1 MWKFVRNFLKYWK
14 NDILSIFERYPMLY
28 YLRIIED
35 VGVLT
40 LTKDKRRNKRKDKQ
54 RVKEPLAIEYNEEQE
69 FNRRRNNSKPKK
81 SNIWVTVG
89 KGLIIVLL
97 LAILG
102 GVVYFVKG
110 LMDTNDFLNKS
121 YTPRASKSVENDKI
135 DVQKDPI
142 SVLILGLD
150 DNSER
155 ELGSARTDSML
166 LLTINPTEELVTM
179 TSIPRDTY
187 TQIESKEFVGKDKI
201 NSAFAY
207 GGIDS
212 TIDAVENLLNVPI
225 NYYATADFRAFN
237 NIVDALGGVEIDVPF
252 TLTEQNSKGEKVVEL
267 KEGKHLLNGEEAL
280 AFSRTR
286 YIDNDIERG
295 KRQQQVL
302 EAIAQK
308 AMDVGTIAKYK
319 SILEALDG
327 HIKTDMPSNKILSV
341 AQSGLTKDYKF
352 DSYAFSWVGFDYA
365 PFGEP
370 ISMVALHQDSIDY
383 ISHRFRVSLGLD
395 KKDKRDEP
403 GYKYETDGVVS
414 PETFPEDGMAVIN

>member
-1 MWKFVRNFLKYWK
+1 
-14 NDILSIFERYPMLY
+14 MLY

-35 VGVLT
+35 VGVLNVT
-40 LTKDKRRNKRKDKQ
+40 DDKRRSKRKDDDQ
-54 RVKEPLAIEYNEEQE
+54 LTIDYQYEQDSSQLK
-69 FNRRRNNSKPKK
+69 RRKHIRTKK
-81 SNIWVTVG
+81 SNIWMTVG
-89 KGLIIVLL
+89 KGIFIALL

-121 YTPRASKSVENDKI
+121 YAPRTSKSVQNDKI
-135 DVQKDPI
+135 DIQKDPI
-142 SVLILGLD
+142 SILILGLD

-166 LLTINPTEELVTM
+166 LLTINPTEELVSM

-187 TQIESKEFVGKDKI
+187 TKIESKEFVGKDKI
-201 NSAFAY
+201 NAAFSY

-212 TIDAVENLLNVPI
+212 TIDSVENLLNVPI
-225 NYYATADFRAFN
+225 NYYATADFQAFN

-267 KEGKHLLNGEEAL
+267 KEGKHVLNGEEAL

-286 YIDNDIERG
+286 YVDNDIERG

-302 EAIAQK
+302 EAIAKK

-352 DSYAFSWVGFDYA
+352 NSYAFSWVGFDYA
-365 PFGEP
+365 PFGES
-370 ISMVALHQDSIDY
+370 ISMVGLHQDSIDY
-383 ISHRFRVSLGLD
+383 ISHKLRVSLGLD
-395 KKDKRDEP
+395 KKDQRDEA
-403 GYKYETDGVVS
+403 GYKYETDGVVA
-414 PETFPEDGMAVIN
+414 PETLPEDGMAVIN

>member
-1 MWKFVRNFLKYWK
+1 MARDRK
-14 NDILSIFERYPMLY
+14 NRD
-28 YLRIIED
+28 
-35 VGVLT
+35 
-40 LTKDKRRNKRKDKQ
+40 NKKNNRKQDKQ
-54 RVKEPLAIEYNEEQE
+54 LALGYDDGMDNP
-69 FNRRRNNSKPKK
+69 RKRNNPRQKK
-81 SNIWVTVG
+81 SNIWITMG
-89 KGLIIVLL
+89 KGLTIVLL
-97 LAILG
+97 LAVLG
-102 GVVYFVKG
+102 GIIYFVKG

-121 YTPRASKSVENDKI
+121 YAPRSSKSVQNDKI

-142 SVLILGLD
+142 SILILGLD

-166 LLTINPTEELVTM
+166 LLTINPTEELVSM

-225 NYYATADFRAFN
+225 NYYATADFQAFEE
-237 NIVDALGGVEIDVPF
+237 IVDALGGIPMDVPF
-252 TLTEQNSKGEKVVEL
+252 TLTEQNAQGKKVVDL
-267 KEGKHLLNGEEAL
+267 KEGKHNLNGEEAL
-280 AFSRTR
+280 AFARTR
-286 YIDNDIERG
+286 YVDNDIERG

-302 EAIAQK
+302 EAIAKK

-352 DSYAFSWVGFDYA
+352 NQYAFSWVGFDYS
-365 PFGEP
+365 PFGEA

-383 ISHRFRVSLGLD
+383 ISHRLRVSLNLD
-395 KKDKRDEP
+395 KEDKRDES
-403 GYKYETDGVVS
+403 GFKFESDGVVS
-414 PETFPEDGMAVIN
+414 PDTFPNDGMAVVN

>member
-1 MWKFVRNFLKYWK
+1 MKDTLCYTNYDKLKT
-14 NDILSIFERYPMLY
+14 N
-28 YLRIIED
+28 

-40 LTKDKRRNKRKDKQ
+40 LTRDRK
-54 RVKEPLAIEYNEEQE
+54 N
-69 FNRRRNNSKPKK
+69 RNNKKGNKKREKQLALDYTEDTENLRTRNSKSHKK
-81 SNIWVTVG
+81 NNIWLTIG
-89 KGLIIVLL
+89 KGVTILL
-97 LAILG
+97 LLSILG
-102 GVVYFVKG
+102 GVIYFVKG

-121 YTPRASKSVENDKI
+121 YSPRASKTVQNDKI

-142 SVLILGLD
+142 SILILGLD

-166 LLTINPTEELVTM
+166 LLTINPVDELVSM

-225 NYYATADFRAFN
+225 NYYATADFQAFKE
-237 NIVDALGGVEIDVPF
+237 IVDALGGIPIDVPF
-252 TLTEQNSKGEKVVEL
+252 TLTEQNSKGEKVVNL
-267 KEGKHLLNGEEAL
+267 KEGKHNLNGEEAL
-280 AFSRTR
+280 AFARTR
-286 YIDNDIERG
+286 YVDNDIERG

-302 EAIAQK
+302 EAIAKK

-352 DSYAFSWVGFDYA
+352 NQYAFSWIGFDYS

-370 ISMVALHQDSIDY
+370 ISMVALHKDSVDY
-383 ISHRFRVSLGLD
+383 ISHRLRVSLGLD
-395 KKDKRDEP
+395 KKDKRDES
-403 GYKYETDGVVS
+403 GYKFESDGVVD
-414 PETFPEDGMAVIN
+414 PETFPSDGMAVVN